1 MAKAKKITIASM
13 MKAMEVDKNNKD
25 MLVIGEG
32 ENRVEVVV
40 KKKLTLFERADM
52 VNSIVSMVWSQDE
65 NGTEMYAPY
74 LRKFAYDFNIL
85 NYFTN
90 IQLPDDMNKVWEFVD
105 NADIAGMIID
115 FVGGGYI
122 ENIIR
127 EANEAIEYRKAEIL
141 KRSKFDSVFDSLSG
155 IMKTVGNQTQ
165 NLDMK
170 GMLELVEKYA
180 PELKGELNKLLQSQM
195 AESSEEV
202 AVAPAETAE

>member
-65 NGTEMYAPY
+65 NGAEMYAPY

-105 NADIAGMIID
+105 NADIADIIID

-141 KRSKFDSVFDSLSG
+141 KRSKLDSVFDSLSG
-155 IMKTVGNQTQ
+155 IMKYVGNQTQ

-180 PELKGELNKLLQSQM
+180 PELKGEFNKLLQAQM

-202 AVAPAETAE
+202 AVASAESAE

>member
-1 MAKAKKITIASM
+1 MAKAKKVTIASM
-13 MKAMEVDKNNKD
+13 MKAMEINKNNKD
-25 MLVIGEG
+25 TLVIGEG
-32 ENRVEVVV
+32 ENQVEVIV

-90 IQLPDDMNKVWEFVD
+90 IQLPDDMDKVWEFVD
-105 NADIAGMIID
+105 NANIAGMVID

-141 KRSKFDSVFDSLSG
+141 KRSKLDNIFDSLSG
-155 IMKTVGNQTQ
+155 IMKTVDDKTQ
-165 NLDMK
+165 NLDMN

-180 PELKGELNKLLQSQM
+180 PELKEELNKILQEQM
-195 AESSEEV
+195 AEPSEE
-202 AVAPAETAE
+202 ASASAETDE

>member
-13 MKAMEVDKNNKD
+13 MKAMEIKKNNKGA
-25 MLVIGEG
+25 LVIGEG
-32 ENRVEVVV
+32 ENQVEVIV

-52 VNSIVSMVWSQDE
+52 VNSIVSMVWAQDE
-65 NGTEMYAPY
+65 NGSEMYAPY

-90 IQLPDDMNKVWEFVD
+90 IQLPDDMDKVWEFVD
-105 NADIAGMIID
+105 NADIAGMVID

-141 KRSKFDSVFDSLSG
+141 KRSKLDNIFDSLSG
-155 IMKTVGNQTQ
+155 IMKTVGDKTQ
-165 NLDMK
+165 NLDMN

-180 PELKGELNKLLQSQM
+180 PELKGELNKILQAQM
-195 AESSEEV
+195 AEPSEE
-202 AVAPAETAE
+202 ASASAEAAE

>member
-13 MKAMEVDKNNKD
+13 MKAMEINKNNKD
-25 MLVIGEG
+25 TLVVGEG
-32 ENRVEVVV
+32 ENQVEVIV

-90 IQLPDDMNKVWEFVD
+90 IQLPDDMDKVWEFVD
-105 NADIAGMIID
+105 NADIAGMVID

-141 KRSKFDSVFDSLSG
+141 KRSKFDNIFDSLSG
-155 IMKTVGNQTQ
+155 IMKTVGDKTQ
-165 NLDMK
+165 NLDMN

-180 PELKGELNKLLQSQM
+180 PELKGELNKILQAQM
-195 AESSEEV
+195 AESSEE
-202 AVAPAETAE
+202 ASASTEAAE

>member
-13 MKAMEVDKNNKD
+13 MKAMEINKNNKD
-25 MLVIGEG
+25 ALVIGEG
-32 ENRVEVVV
+32 ENQVEVIV

-90 IQLPDDMNKVWEFVD
+90 IQLPDDMDKIWEFVD
-105 NADIAGMIID
+105 NADIAGMVID

-141 KRSKFDSVFDSLSG
+141 KRSKLDNIFDSLSG
-155 IMKTVGNQTQ
+155 IMKAVGDKTQ
-165 NLDMK
+165 NLDMN

-180 PELKGELNKLLQSQM
+180 PELKGEFNKILQAQM
-195 AESSEEV
+195 AETSEEATV
-202 AVAPAETAE
+202 SPVTAE

>member
-1 MAKAKKITIASM
+1 MAKAKKITIASV
-13 MKAMEVDKNNKD
+13 MKAMEIKKNNKD
-25 MLVIGEG
+25 TLVIGEG
-32 ENRVEVVV
+32 ENQVEVIV

-52 VNSIVSMVWSQDE
+52 VNSIVSMVWAQDE
-65 NGTEMYAPY
+65 NGAEMYAPY

-90 IQLPDDMNKVWEFVD
+90 IQLPDDMDKVWEFVD
-105 NADIAGMIID
+105 NADIAGMVID

-141 KRSKFDSVFDSLSG
+141 KRSKLDSVFDSLSG
-155 IMKTVGNQTQ
+155 IMKSVGNQTQ

>member
-13 MKAMEVDKNNKD
+13 MKAMEINKNNKD
-25 MLVIGEG
+25 TLVIGEG
-32 ENRVEVVV
+32 ENRVEVIV

-90 IQLPDDMNKVWEFVD
+90 IQLPDDMDKVWEFVD
-105 NADIAGMIID
+105 SADIAGMIID

-141 KRSKFDSVFDSLSG
+141 KRSKLDNIFDSLSG
-155 IMKTVGNQTQ
+155 IMKTVGDKTQ
-165 NLDMK
+165 NLDMN

-180 PELKGELNKLLQSQM
+180 PELKGELNKILQAQM
-195 AESSEEV
+195 AEPSEE
-202 AVAPAETAE
+202 ASASAEAAE

>member
-13 MKAMEVDKNNKD
+13 MKAMEINKNNKD
-25 MLVIGEG
+25 TLVIGEG
-32 ENRVEVVV
+32 ENQVEVIV

-90 IQLPDDMNKVWEFVD
+90 IQLPDDMDKVWEFVD
-105 NADIAGMIID
+105 NADIAGMVVD
-115 FVGGGYI
+115 FVGGVYI

-141 KRSKFDSVFDSLSG
+141 KRSKLDNIFDSLSG
-155 IMKTVGNQTQ
+155 IMKAVGDKTQ
-165 NLDMK
+165 NLDTN

-180 PELKGELNKLLQSQM
+180 PELKGELNKILQAQM
-195 AESSEEV
+195 AEPSEE
-202 AVAPAETAE
+202 ASASAEAAE